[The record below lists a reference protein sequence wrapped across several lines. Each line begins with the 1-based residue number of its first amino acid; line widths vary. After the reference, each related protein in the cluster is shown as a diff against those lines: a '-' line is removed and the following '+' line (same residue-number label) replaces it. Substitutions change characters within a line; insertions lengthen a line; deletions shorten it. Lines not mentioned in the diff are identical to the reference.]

1 MHVHEQSGDAAGAI
15 PRGEDARGEDVRG
28 EDPRGES
35 VLSAISNEMVRLYK
49 EQFGRGPTK
58 TRTNWAGPDVLV
70 VTLEQTF
77 TPAERS
83 LQRLGEHQRLRDLR
97 LLFQYAETDAFCE
110 PIERL
115 VGRKVRAF
123 ISGIDTCADVAS
135 ELYVLHPRGYD
146 GPGRGAAGDG

>member
-1 MHVHEQSGDAAGAI
+1 MHVNEQQHEAGGDIA
-15 PRGEDARGEDVRG
+15 REDDG
-28 EDPRGES
+28 RGES

-58 TRTNWAGPDVLV
+58 TRTNWAGPDVIV

-97 LLFQYAETDAFCE
+97 LLFQYAEADAFCE

-123 ISGIDTCADVAS
+123 ISGIDTHADLAS

-146 GPGRGAAGDG
+146 GAGRGDAGPG